1 MADAPDPDRLRALEE
16 RIAKAKG
23 AKVLSSGSGPTGK
36 GFSQGEAA
44 WRMVLELV
52 TGMLIGLG
60 IGFGLDRVFGTQPIF
75 LIVFVMLGFA
85 AGIKT
90 MLGTAAQMGKQAE
103 ADAKAQEGKDGRG

>member
-1 MADAPDPDRLRALEE
+1 MADAPDPDRLRALDE
-16 RIAKAKG
+16 RLAKAKG
-23 AKVLSSGSGPTGK
+23 AKVAGGGSGPVGK

-60 IGFGLDRVFGTQPIF
+60 IGYGLDELFGTKPIL
-75 LIVFVMLGFA
+75 LIVFVLLGFA

-103 ADAKAQEGKDGRG
+103 AEAKAQEGKDGRG